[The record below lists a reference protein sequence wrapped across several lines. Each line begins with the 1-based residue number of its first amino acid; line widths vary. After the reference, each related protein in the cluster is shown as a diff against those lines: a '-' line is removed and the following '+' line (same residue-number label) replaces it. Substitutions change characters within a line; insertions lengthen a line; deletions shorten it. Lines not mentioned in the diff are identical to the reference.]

1 MQPTRILVVLLSCM
15 RRWLIKSLW
24 MVASFVGPPALL
36 YAQNGCNTPGQ
47 SPAAA
52 FPVCGTSVFVQTS
65 VNLCGGRKLP
75 NPKCTN
81 IDLTDVN
88 PYWYKFTSFKTGT
101 LGFTITPNS
110 AASDYD
116 WQLHDITGKTPDAV
130 YTDASTVVAANWS
143 GFFGNTGASNLG
155 SNLIECEGAVPQFS
169 AMPTIIA
176 GHDYLLLVSHFS
188 NNQSGYRLAFAG
200 GTAVIADTARP
211 EMVEVQVGCGGTEF
225 YLKLNKRMKCS
236 SVATN
241 GSDWE
246 FFNANVPIAS
256 ARAVGCAN
264 GGFDT
269 DSIIITT
276 VGPVPAGTFALRS
289 KPGTDGNTLLDLCD
303 NALPAGQTLVV
314 NILASSATLI
324 DSIRPVTCSPHE
336 LELVMKNEILC
347 SSIAANGTD
356 FVLSGPDTVRV
367 AGAVQTNCANGQT
380 RVIKL
385 QLSSPLKRGGTYEV
399 RIATGTDGNTLL
411 NQCRLP
417 SPAGNSA
424 SFTAFDTV
432 SANIQ
437 FSISSSCVADTI
449 TYRHDG
455 AGGVNSWQWS
465 EDGSSATGTGQQFR
479 RTYTSTDEKRV
490 RLTVSN
496 GVCSS
501 NGEIVLSPQL
511 LRVKADFELPTF
523 ACPTDTVRF
532 ADRSTGPVTSWLW
545 TFGNGNTSTL
555 STPPAQRFSS
565 LAAVSLVP
573 VTLVVG
579 HTNGCR
585 DTITKTIKVPNNCV
599 IAVPGAFTPNGDG
612 LNDYL
617 YPLNAWKASNLHFV
631 VYNRMGQLIWETR
644 DWNRQWDGRIN
655 GLPQA
660 TGTYVWMLTYTDEN
674 GRRQQTKGTTIL
686 LR

>member
-1 MQPTRILVVLLSCM
+1 MRSWLLAGIL
-15 RRWLIKSLW
+15 WA
-24 MVASFVGPPALL
+24 ASFLGWPAWLL
-36 YAQNGCNTPGQ
+36 AQNGCNSPGQ
-47 SPAAA
+47 SPVTA
-52 FPVCGTSVFVQTS
+52 FPVCGSSVFTQTS
-65 VNLCGGRKLP
+65 VNLCGGRRLP
-75 NPKCTN
+75 NPRCTN
-81 IDLTDVN
+81 IDLTDIN
-88 PYWYKFTSFKTGT
+88 PYWYKFTCFRAGT

-143 GFFGNTGASNLG
+143 GFFGMTGASAAG
-155 SNLIECEGAVPQFS
+155 TNLIECEGSVPQFS
-169 AMPTIIA
+169 RMPTLIE
-176 GHDYLLLVSHFS
+176 GHQYLLLVSHFS
-188 NNQSGYRLAFAG
+188 NNQSGYRLAFG
-200 GTAVIADTARP
+200 SGTAIIVDTARP

-225 YLKLNKRMKCS
+225 YLKLNKRMKCN

-276 VGPVPAGTFALRS
+276 VAPVPAGTFALRS

-303 NALPAGQTLVV
+303 NALAAGQTLVV
-314 NILASSATLI
+314 NVLASSATLI
-324 DSIRPVTCSPHE
+324 DSIGPIGCAPGA
-336 LELVMKNEILC
+336 LELVMRNSILC
-347 SSIAANGTD
+347 SSIATNGSD
-356 FVLSGPDTVRV
+356 FVLTGPDTVRIT
-367 AGAVQTNCANGQT
+367 GAVQPACSSGQL
-380 RVIKL
+380 RHIKL
-385 QLSSPLKRGGTYEV
+385 QLSSPLKRGGTYQLS
-399 RIATGTDGNTLL
+399 IATGTDGNTLL

-417 SPAGNSA
+417 TPAGHSA
-424 SFTAFDTV
+424 SFTVSDTV

-437 FSISSSCVADTI
+437 FSISSSCFADTI
-449 TYRHDG
+449 LYSHDG
-455 AGGVNSWQWS
+455 AAGVTSWQWN
-465 EDGSSATGTGQQFR
+465 EEGSNATGSGQQFR
-479 RTYTSTDEKRV
+479 RIYTTPDEKRV
-490 RLTVSN
+490 SLTVSN

-501 NGEIVLSPQL
+501 TGQIVLSPQL
-511 LRVKADFELPTF
+511 LRVKANFELPAF
-523 ACPTDTVRF
+523 ACPADTVRF
-532 ADRSTGPVTSWLW
+532 TDRSTGPVTSWLW
-545 TFGNGNTSTL
+545 TFGNGNTSNL

-565 LAAVSLVP
+565 LAALSTVP

-585 DTITKTIKVPNNCV
+585 DTITKTIKVPNNCF

-617 YPLNAWKASNLHFV
+617 YPLNAWKATNLHFV
-631 VYNRMGQLIWETR
+631 VYNRMGQLVWETR
-644 DWNRQWDGRIN
+644 DWNRQWDGRL
-655 GLPQA
+655 GGVPQA
-660 TGTYVWMLTYTDEN
+660 TGTYVWMLQYTDEN
-674 GRRQQTKGTTIL
+674 GQRQQKKGTTVL